1 MREIARFQ
9 ARFLGLFAVVALL
22 ATSHQARAQA
32 ASTPTEVA
40 HQFFAAIAL
49 EDWDAAVK
57 LMDVAPI
64 VQERDQQLMMARAVR
79 AMAITPQALMKS
91 DSTLSPED
99 AKQRA
104 AMIDRMMK
112 TRPAMF
118 MNVFSGVKDT
128 MELAALT
135 PARAAAAWLMRSDVR
150 VQTREAAAAAHCA
163 TAPVGAFRQWEP
175 HVILGVVVNGDDA
188 WVLHRDPQ
196 VQARGQGLNQI
207 GPMMLTMH
215 RANGA
220 WQIVPSATMMSAG
233 YIAMLAGVGSM
244 PANCGGG

>member
-1 MREIARFQ
+1 MTRHTVRYVSVLA
-9 ARFLGLFAVVALL
+9 ALVVLFSGRVG
-22 ATSHQARAQA
+22 AQA
-32 ASTPTEVA
+32 AGTPQA
-40 HQFFAAIAL
+40 IARQFFAALAV

-57 LMDVAPI
+57 LMDTAPI

-79 AMAITPQALMKS
+79 AMAITPQNLMKS
-91 DSTLSPED
+91 DSTLTLED

-118 MNVFSGVKDT
+118 TNVFSGVKDT
-128 MELAALT
+128 TELAALT
-135 PARAAAAWLMRSDVR
+135 PARAAAAWLMRSDSR
-150 VQTREAAAAAHCA
+150 VQLREAAVAAHCA
-163 TAPVGAFRQWEP
+163 SPPVGAFKQWEP
-175 HVILGVVVNGDDA
+175 HTILGVVENGDDA

-196 VQARGQGLNQI
+196 MQTRGQGLNQI

-220 WQIVPSATMMSAG
+220 WQIIPSATMMSAG
-233 YIAMLAGVGSM
+233 YISMLAGVGAMQSG
-244 PANCGGG
+244 CGGN